1 MKKLLALLMALMM
14 CCTAFAFA
22 EEEAEVPAVEMNV
35 SFEAQTVALGET
47 GLTMQIP
54 ADWAVQEVPA
64 GTENA
69 ENILLFA
76 VNADQT
82 VSITAQLSA
91 MSFETLLQGIQ
102 DAGATEEM
110 LAELYVNENY
120 CLMYTPGDTVLALYT
135 FLDDETVLAV
145 TFQVASKEVG
155 DALENMPLEIFGS
168 HRFSVSTELYYGIFL
183 LNGTAVLL
191 CGIWLAC
198 RTKSRNR
205 KEHRAANGGGRQQA
219 ISN

>member
-76 VNADQT
+76 V
-82 VSITAQLSA
+82 SITAQLSA

-120 CLMYTPGDTVLALYT
+120 CLMYTPGDTVLALYA

-168 HRFSVSTELYYGIFL
+168 
-183 LNGTAVLL
+183 
-191 CGIWLAC
+191 LA
-198 RTKSRNR
+198 
-205 KEHRAANGGGRQQA
+205 AAE
-219 ISN
+219 

>member
-35 SFEAQTVALGET
+35 SFEAQTVTLGET

-120 CLMYTPGDTVLALYT
+120 CLMYTPGDTVLALYA
-135 FLDDETVLAV
+135 FD
-145 TFQVASKEVG
+145 
-155 DALENMPLEIFGS
+155 GS
-168 HRFSVSTELYYGIFL
+168 RCDVP
-183 LNGTAVLL
+183 
-191 CGIWLAC
+191 
-198 RTKSRNR
+198 
-205 KEHRAANGGGRQQA
+205 GRQQGSGRCA
-219 ISN
+219 GKHAAGDLRQLGGSGVIHFVTMMQDE

>member
-1 MKKLLALLMALMM
+1 METYPPNHAGNERMETNMKKLLALLMALMM

-22 EEEAEVPAVEMNV
+22 EEEEAEVPEVTMEV

-54 ADWAVQEVPA
+54 ADWAIQEVPE

-76 VNADQT
+76 INADQT
-82 VSITAQLSA
+82 VSVTVQLSA
-91 MSFETLLQGIQ
+91 MTFEALLQGIQ

-110 LAELYVNENY
+110 LAEVYVNGIY
-120 CLMYTPGDTVLALYT
+120 CLMYTPGDTVLALYSIY
-135 FLDDETVLAV
+135 DDETIIAV

-168 HRFSVSTELYYGIFL
+168 LA
-183 LNGTAVLL
+183 AV
-191 CGIWLAC
+191 
-198 RTKSRNR
+198 
-205 KEHRAANGGGRQQA
+205 EE
-219 ISN
+219 

>member
-76 VNADQT
+76 VN
-82 VSITAQLSA
+82 SITAQLSA

-120 CLMYTPGDTVLALYT
+120 CLMYTPGDTVLALYA

-168 HRFSVSTELYYGIFL
+168 
-183 LNGTAVLL
+183 
-191 CGIWLAC
+191 LA
-198 RTKSRNR
+198 
-205 KEHRAANGGGRQQA
+205 AAE
-219 ISN
+219 

>member
-120 CLMYTPGDTVLALYT
+120 CRDVPGCQQGSGRRAGKHAAGDLRQLGGSGVIYVDTMMQ
-135 FLDDETVLAV
+135 DE
-145 TFQVASKEVG
+145 
-155 DALENMPLEIFGS
+155 
-168 HRFSVSTELYYGIFL
+168 
-183 LNGTAVLL
+183 
-191 CGIWLAC
+191 
-198 RTKSRNR
+198 
-205 KEHRAANGGGRQQA
+205 
-219 ISN
+219 

>member
-35 SFEAQTVALGET
+35 SFEAQTVTLGET

-135 FLDDETVLAV
+135 FLDDETVLADV
-145 TFQVASKEVG
+145 
-155 DALENMPLEIFGS
+155 P
-168 HRFSVSTELYYGIFL
+168 
-183 LNGTAVLL
+183 
-191 CGIWLAC
+191 
-198 RTKSRNR
+198 
-205 KEHRAANGGGRQQA
+205 GRQQGSGRRA
-219 ISN
+219 GKHAAGDLRQLGGSGVIHFVTMMQDE

>member
-82 VSITAQLSA
+82 VSI
-91 MSFETLLQGIQ
+91 
-102 DAGATEEM
+102 
-110 LAELYVNENY
+110 
-120 CLMYTPGDTVLALYT
+120 CLLYT
-135 FLDDETVLAV
+135 SPSPRDR
-145 TFQVASKEVG
+145 G
-155 DALENMPLEIFGS
+155 
-168 HRFSVSTELYYGIFL
+168 
-183 LNGTAVLL
+183 
-191 CGIWLAC
+191 
-198 RTKSRNR
+198 
-205 KEHRAANGGGRQQA
+205 
-219 ISN
+219 